1 VIKLKTKEMKHLSI
15 LVILIVLCS
24 ACQEDHKKN
33 QSSIESHEFKM
44 VWNDEFEDDGELNSD
59 KWGYDLGGHGW
70 GNNEL
75 QFYTDRKENVRI
87 ENGILIIEARK
98 ELYKSSEFT
107 SARVITKN
115 KGDWKYGK
123 VEVKAKIPDGRGT
136 WPAIWMLPTLNRRMS
151 WPLDGE
157 IDIMEHVGFD
167 KGQIYGTVHTE
178 AYNHNKGTQRGAV
191 TTVDDATEEFHVYSI
206 EWNADRIEW
215 FVDNEKYHVFKN
227 EKQSQKEWPFDNP
240 FHLILNIAVGGS
252 WGGQQGV
259 DDSIW
264 PRRMEVDWVRVY
276 Q

>member
-1 VIKLKTKEMKHLSI
+1 MKNLSI
-15 LVILIVLCS
+15 LALLVILFS
-24 ACQEDHKKN
+24 ACQKDQKEN
-33 QSSIESHEFKM
+33 QSSVEVQKLQM
-44 VWNDEFEDDGELNSD
+44 VWNDEFDTDGRLDST
-59 KWGYDLGGHGW
+59 KWGYDIGGHGW
-70 GNNEL
+70 GNSEL
-75 QFYTDRKENVRI
+75 QFYTERTENVRI

-98 ELYKSSEFT
+98 ESYESMEFT
-107 SARVITKN
+107 SARAITKN

-136 WPAIWMLPTLNRRMS
+136 WPAIWMLPTLDRRMS

-167 KGQIYGTVHTE
+167 EGQIHGTVHTE
-178 AYNHNKGTQRGAV
+178 AYNHNKGTQRGAE
-191 TTVDDATEEFHVYSI
+191 TTIKDAAEEFHVYSI
-206 EWNADRIEW
+206 EWNADSIEW

-227 EKQSQKEWPFDNP
+227 EQLSQKEWPFDNP

-264 PRRMEVDWVRVY
+264 PRRMEVDWIRVY